1 VKTLNSLRQELLAKR
16 LDLHKNLELRAQL
29 EKQLGDSF
37 EQVKEGCIA
46 IYWPIN
52 SEFDPRPLALNWAR
66 QAPNR
71 KLALPIVKPDQAL
84 LFGEWCNGDQLQKG
98 PQGIPEPKLSKENV
112 LIQPDVIV
120 IPCLGWAQHQQ
131 QFWRVGYGGGYYD
144 RTLEALRQSKRPVKA
159 IGIAYQ
165 ALEVKE
171 GAWRPQSHDQALDE
185 LICA

>member
-1 VKTLNSLRQELLAKR
+1 MKTLNSLRQELLSKR
-16 LDLHKNLELRAQL
+16 LDLHKNLELRGQL
-29 EKQLGDSF
+29 EKQLSESF

-71 KLALPIVKPDQAL
+71 TLALPIVKPDQAL
-84 LFGEWCNGDQLQKG
+84 LFGEWRNGDQLQKG
-98 PQGIPEPKLSKENV
+98 PQGIPEPV
-112 LIQPDVIV
+112 LGDDKTSIQPDVIV
-120 IPCLGWAQHQQ
+120 IPCLGWAKYQQ

-144 RTLEALRQSKRPVKA
+144 RTLEALRQSKHPLKA
-159 IGIAYQ
+159 IGVAYQ

-171 GAWRPQSHDQALDE
+171 GAWHPQSHDQALDE